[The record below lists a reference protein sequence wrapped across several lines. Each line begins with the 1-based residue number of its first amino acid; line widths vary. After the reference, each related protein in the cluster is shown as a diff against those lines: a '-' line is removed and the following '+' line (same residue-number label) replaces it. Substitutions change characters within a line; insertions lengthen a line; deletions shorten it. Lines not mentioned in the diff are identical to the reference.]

1 MNKAN
6 TAEGVKRSDPPAVV
20 RPRLVYH
27 AKSAPVTVPQALT
40 EHALRLGDYPVE
52 SVEIYRRDV
61 VTKRVRVI
69 PAKKPPVREEGVKIT
84 EYSDKAM
91 RRGIFTAKN
100 CDADFLSMITLT
112 YPFEFPT
119 DGKRVK
125 RNFFDFCDDYR
136 ATFDSRC
143 IWWLEFQRRGAPH
156 FHVISEEDLSL
167 HGPLLTV
174 TRRKKIGR
182 GETTFQTAAE
192 PSNWLADR
200 WYRIVGSKDPK
211 HLKAGTA
218 WEVIRAEEGAWVYM
232 AAHGGKRKQKQVP
245 DGYENVGGFWGKI
258 GKFEIPLTGT
268 AKVTTEDVFK
278 IYGHAALSSKGKVK
292 KYLYDAAKN
301 FQPDEI

>member
-1 MNKAN
+1 MNETG
-6 TAEGVKRSDPPAVV
+6 TAGGGEGRAAPAAP
-20 RPRLVYH
+20 RPRLVYQ
-27 AKSAPVTVPQALT
+27 AKSEPVTVPEALT
-40 EHALRLGDYPVE
+40 AHALRQGDYPVE

-69 PAKKPPVREEGVKIT
+69 PSKKPPVREKGVKIT

-91 RRGIFTAKN
+91 RRGIFLAKN
-100 CDADFLSMITLT
+100 CDADFRSMITLT
-112 YPFEFPT
+112 YPAAFPT

-125 RNFFDFCDDYR
+125 QNLWDFKADYR
-136 ATFDSRC
+136 ETFSGRC

-156 FHVISEEDLSL
+156 FHLISEEDLSL
-167 HGPLLTV
+167 HGPLVTV

-182 GETTFQTAAE
+182 GEITFQTAQE
-192 PSNWLADR
+192 PSEWLAHR
-200 WYRIVGSKDPK
+200 WYCIVGSRDPK

-218 WEVIRAEEGAWVYM
+218 WEVIKAEEGAWVYM

-258 GKFEIPLTGT
+258 GKFEVPLTGT
-268 AKVTTEDVFK
+268 AKVTTEDIFK
-278 IYGHAALSSKGKVK
+278 IYGHSALSSKGKVK